1 MDASH
6 RLRSFLRAGYGISLG
21 PDKEYL
27 LQSRLTPVLETHG
40 LSDFKTLATKIELE
54 PGSKLA
60 ADVVSAL
67 TTNETSWFRD
77 TRPFETLRTVVLPE
91 LLQQKAKSRS
101 LRIWSAACST
111 GQEVYSIA
119 MILEEMAAQLAGWS
133 ISIIGSDIAG
143 LAIERAVAGFYS
155 TFEIERGLSVERRER
170 FFRNVGNG
178 WQLENAIRRYASFQ
192 FINLL
197 DIPDAMKEFDIIFC
211 RNVLIYFDEE
221 IRRRVLVRLASALHG
236 EGYVFLGSTEIYRGV
251 SDALKPAGSS
261 GLYVK
266 KKADQLTALA

>member
-27 LQSRLTPVLETHG
+27 LQSRLTPVLEIHG
-40 LSDFKTLATKIELE
+40 LPDFKTLITKIERE
-54 PGSKLA
+54 PRGKLA

-91 LLQQKAKSRS
+91 LLRQKAKSRS
-101 LRIWSAACST
+101 IRIWSAACST

-143 LAIERAVAGFYS
+143 MALARAEAGLYS

-170 FFRNVGNG
+170 FFRNVANS
-178 WQLENAIRRYASFQ
+178 WQIEDAVRRYTSFQ

-197 DIPDAMKEFDIIFC
+197 EIPDSMKDFDIIFC
-211 RNVLIYFDEE
+211 RNVLIYFDEDV
-221 IRRRVLVRLASALHG
+221 RRRVLARLTAALDG
-236 EGYVFLGSTEIYRGV
+236 GGYVFLGSTEIYRGV
-251 SDALKPAGSS
+251 TDALKPAGSS
-261 GLYVK
+261 GLYIK
-266 KKADQLTALA
+266 KTAQPV